1 MRFSFTIFELFSNFM
16 EKNQEEII
24 WQGSQSQVLNLGM
37 YVTIIIISVIVLILS
52 FMFFPLGAA
61 LLVIP
66 VGYMFIQFLL
76 IKSNRYKITTERIFF
91 TTGIFSK
98 KTEALELY
106 RVRDLD
112 MYEPFWQRMFKLG
125 NIKLTSSD
133 QTTPAFLLKAVPHPA
148 ELLNNIR
155 KAVETRR
162 DVKRVRGIEFLD
174 DDNNEN
180 IENT

>member
-1 MRFSFTIFELFSNFM
+1 MNTTQSNT
-16 EKNQEEII
+16 QEQII
-24 WQGSQSQVLNLGM
+24 WEGSQSQVLNIGTYIAM
-37 YVTIIIISVIVLILS
+37 IIISIIVLTLS
-52 FMFFPLGAA
+52 MMFFPIAA
-61 LLVIP
+61 VLVIIP
-66 VGYMFIQFLL
+66 LVYMMVRWLL
-76 IKSNRYKITTERIFF
+76 IRSNRYKVTTERVFF

-106 RVRDLD
+106 RVRDID

-125 NIKLTSSD
+125 NVKLTTSD
-133 QTTPAFLLKAVPHPA
+133 KTTPDFLLKAVPNPA

-162 DVKRVRGIEFLD
+162 DVKRVRGVEFLD
-174 DDNNEN
+174 DNNLNDDN

>member
-1 MRFSFTIFELFSNFM
+1 MNNT
-16 EKNQEEII
+16 QENSSQEQII
-24 WQGSQSQVLNLGM
+24 WQGSQSQVLNIGT
-37 YVTIIIISVIVLILS
+37 YVAMIFISAIVLVLS
-52 FMFFPLGAA
+52 LMFFPLAA
-61 LLVIP
+61 VLVVIP
-66 VGYMFIQFLL
+66 AVYLIVQWLL
-76 IKSNRYKITTERIFF
+76 IRSNRYKITTERVFF

-106 RVRDLD
+106 RVRDID

-125 NIKLTSSD
+125 NIKLTTSD
-133 QTTPAFLLKAVPHPA
+133 KTTPDFLLKAVPNPA

-162 DVKRVRGIEFLD
+162 DVKRVRGVEFLD
-174 DDNNEN
+174 DNNNLTDDN

>member
-1 MRFSFTIFELFSNFM
+1 MDNNS
-16 EKNQEEII
+16 QEQII
-24 WQGSQSQVLNLGM
+24 WQGSQSQVLNIGT
-37 YVTIIIISVIVLILS
+37 YIGISVITIIILVLSL
-52 FMFFPLGAA
+52 MFFPLAA
-61 LLVIP
+61 VIVVVP
-66 VGYMFIQFLL
+66 LAYLFIQFLL
-76 IKSNRYKITTERIFF
+76 IKSNRYKVTNERIFF

-106 RVRDLD
+106 RVRDID

-125 NIKLTSSD
+125 NVKLTTSD
-133 QTTPAFLLKAVPHPA
+133 KTTPDFILKAVPNPA

-162 DVKRVRGIEFLD
+162 DVKRVRGVEFLD
-174 DDNNEN
+174 DEN